1 MPKHIDTR
9 LLHAGA
15 PRFHEK
21 TAPVNTPVVRTS
33 TVRFE
38 STEAYE
44 EIYRRRAKGESIP
57 TYGRQ
62 GMETHRALE
71 EAIGL
76 LEGGRHTLLTPSGLS
91 AISLTFLALLAPGD
105 HVLVADNVYGPVR
118 RLHKNLLARMGIGFT
133 YFSAGKDD
141 LEALIQANT
150 KMIYAESPGSLLYE
164 ILDMPHIAAI
174 AKRHNLI
181 VATDNTWG
189 SGYLYRPLTLGA
201 DISVIASTK
210 YISGH
215 SDVMQGAVIVN
226 DPTLAKKIDATHESI
241 GFAISADDAYL
252 ALRGVRTM
260 PVRLAQHQR
269 NALQVA
275 QFLEQHAAVRK
286 VFHPA
291 LPSDAG
297 HAIWQR
303 DFSGANGLVSFEF
316 NQPDVSAARAFVD
329 ALQFFSIGASWGGY
343 ESLVQIMEPAYLA
356 QQSYWT
362 GSNPAV
368 RLHIG
373 LESAQDLIDDLQ
385 QAFEIAAK
393 STSPATAIAK
403 DN

>member
-9 LLHAGA
+9 LLHAGT
-15 PRFHEK
+15 PPFHDK

-38 STEAYE
+38 STAAYE
-44 EIYRRRAKGESIP
+44 EIYRRRAKGEALP

-62 GMETHRALE
+62 GMATHRALE
-71 EAIGL
+71 EAIAL
-76 LEGGRHTLLTPSGLS
+76 LEGGSDALLTPSGLA

-105 HVLVADNVYGPVR
+105 HVLVADNVYAPVR
-118 RLHKNLLARMGIGFT
+118 RLHKDLLQRLGISFT

-141 LEALIQANT
+141 LEALIAPNT

-164 ILDMPHIAAI
+164 ILDMPRISAI
-174 AKRHNLI
+174 AKRHGLI

-189 SGYLYRPLTLGA
+189 SGYLYRPLALGA
-201 DISVIASTK
+201 DVSIIASTK

-215 SDVMQGAVIVN
+215 SDVMQGAVVVN
-226 DPTLAKKIDATHESI
+226 DAALAKKIYAAHESI
-241 GFAISADDAYL
+241 GLSISADDAYL

-275 QFLEQHAAVRK
+275 QFLEQHPMVRK

-297 HAIWQR
+297 HAVWLR
-303 DFSGANGLVSFEF
+303 DFDGANGLVSFEF
-316 NQPDVSAARAFVD
+316 GRPGVGAARAFVD
-329 ALQFFSIGASWGGY
+329 ALQFFSLGASWGGY
-343 ESLVQIMEPAYLA
+343 ESLVQIIEPARLA
-356 QQSYWT
+356 EQSYWN
-362 GSNPAV
+362 GANPAV
-368 RLHIG
+368 RLHVG
-373 LESAQDLIDDLQ
+373 LESAPDLIEDLA
-385 QAFEIAAK
+385 QAFKAFEAFESK
-393 STSPATAIAK
+393 EQQQQ
-403 DN
+403 